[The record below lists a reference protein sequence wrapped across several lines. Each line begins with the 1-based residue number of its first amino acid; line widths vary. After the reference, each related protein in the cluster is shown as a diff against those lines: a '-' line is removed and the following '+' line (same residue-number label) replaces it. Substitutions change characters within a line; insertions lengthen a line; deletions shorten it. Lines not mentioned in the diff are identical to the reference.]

1 MNSFGSYYHQEV
13 IPENSILTVMLTK
26 LLFGLILLIG
36 LGLTSAYAQMTFP
49 WQRHTIDDTSFGA
62 DGTKV
67 CFANQDSLPDI
78 ITGWEQGNVTR
89 LYFHPGDLTKT
100 WSYVEVPSPAVED
113 ALVVDLDQDGFADI
127 VTLSEGN
134 HRRITVH
141 WAPADWKQYT
151 QSSAWKSVDI
161 PCSIDHTQ
169 WMFGV
174 AHQVDNQHGVDL
186 IVGSKG
192 KDGTLGWLE
201 APANPREID
210 QWRFHE
216 ISPAGWIM
224 SIEVVDVN
232 QDGYPDVLISDRKGG
247 SRGVRWLQHPAN
259 KIKQLFQPWTNHVIG
274 LTNGEPMF
282 LTLADWNQDDQP
294 DIFVPDLYGHLYH
307 FYQTSEKWK
316 HDRIAYPKQAGKR
329 GKSVTV
335 GDVNADSHLEI
346 ITTYEDA
353 DQRHGVMMS
362 MNTALGWQHKII
374 SDTLGRKFDFAELI
388 DLDQDGDLDV
398 LTSEEN
404 NNSATQGGLGVIWY
418 ENPLK

>member
-1 MNSFGSYYHQEV
+1 MPV
-13 IPENSILTVMLTK
+13 K
-26 LLFGLILLIG
+26 LLFGLTIVTILQ
-36 LGLTSAYAQMTFP
+36 LTSAYAQMTFP

-67 CFANQDSLPDI
+67 CFADRDSLPDI

-89 LYFHPGDLTKT
+89 LYFHPGDLTKK

-113 ALVVDLDQDGFADI
+113 ALVVDLDQDGFADL

-141 WAPADWKQYT
+141 WAPSDWKNYA
-151 QSSAWKSVDI
+151 QSSAWESVDI
-161 PCSIDHTQ
+161 PCSVNLTQ

-174 AHQVDNQHGVDL
+174 AHQIDGKHGVDL

-192 KDGTLGWLE
+192 SNGTLGWLE
-201 APANPREID
+201 APANPRAIA

-224 SIEVVDVN
+224 SIELVDIN
-232 QDGYPDVLISDRKGG
+232 RDGYADILISDRKGK
-247 SRGVRWLQHPAN
+247 SRGIRWLQHPAGDT
-259 KIKQLFQPWTNHVIG
+259 KQLVQSWDNHEIG
-274 LTNGEPMF
+274 LADGEPMF
-282 LTLADWNQDDQP
+282 LTVNEELT
-294 DIFVPDLYGHLYH
+294 IFAPDLYGQLHRFQL
-307 FYQTSEKWK
+307 TSEGWAE
-316 HDRIAYPKQAGKR
+316 DQLAYPEQAGKR

-335 GDVNADSHLEI
+335 GNINADNIPEL

-353 DQRHGVMMS
+353 DHRPGVMVS
-362 MNTALGWQHKII
+362 FQATSGWQHQPI
-374 SDTLGRKFDFAELI
+374 SDTLGRKFDFAELVDI
-388 DLDQDGDLDV
+388 DLDGDLDV